1 MVYQLARAMRTG
13 EIKIKSQRVLKQLR
27 EILKE
32 NGEISINGKDLVV
45 EVAIA
50 WNVRKSRTLVSLI

>member
-1 MVYQLARAMRTG
+1 MLDELDTAMRTG
-13 EIKIKSQRVLKQLR
+13 AIKIKSQRVLKQLR

-45 EVAIA
+45 AVAIA
-50 WNVRKSRTLVSLI
+50 WNVRKSRPLVSGI